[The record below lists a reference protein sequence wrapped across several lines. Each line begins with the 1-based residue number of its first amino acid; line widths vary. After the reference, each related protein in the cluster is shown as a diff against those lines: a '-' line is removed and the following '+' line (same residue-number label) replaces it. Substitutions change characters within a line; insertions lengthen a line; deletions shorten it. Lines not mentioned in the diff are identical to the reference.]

1 MGKATGPR
9 TTKGKARASQ
19 NAAKHWIESGRILP
33 HEEREAAILRN
44 GFIEDFKPEG
54 ASEHEVIDD
63 LVFNRLTKRRIDIA
77 FTREFSKANIQ
88 QMMNWME
95 NQERSGALFPLRSDD
110 VRGKHRAGR
119 EWGERLRPDLCIGAL
134 EALRQR
140 IGDHGPRPEDLS
152 AFCQIYGD
160 EPTENA
166 AWIMSTLREIAD
178 ERAVDET
185 ANTTGHKEDILEMI
199 EAEIERQKLREELST
214 DIDAIEWASD
224 IQEPPGPTL
233 ETLLRYRAANT
244 REFKDLLGTLELI
257 RQLRRSTA

>member
-1 MGKATGPR
+1 
-9 TTKGKARASQ
+9 
-19 NAAKHWIESGRILP
+19 
-33 HEEREAAILRN
+33 
-44 GFIEDFKPEG
+44 
-54 ASEHEVIDD
+54 
-63 LVFNRLTKRRIDIA
+63 
-77 FTREFSKANIQ
+77 
-88 QMMNWME
+88 
-95 NQERSGALFPLRSDD
+95 
-110 VRGKHRAGR
+110 
-119 EWGERLRPDLCIGAL
+119 
-134 EALRQR
+134 
-140 IGDHGPRPEDLS
+140 LS